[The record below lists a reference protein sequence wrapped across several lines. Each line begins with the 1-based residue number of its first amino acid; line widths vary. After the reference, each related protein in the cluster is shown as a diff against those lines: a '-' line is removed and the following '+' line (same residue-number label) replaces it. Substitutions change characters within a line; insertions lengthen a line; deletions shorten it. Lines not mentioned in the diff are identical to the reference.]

1 MSGRGRQEPVWPGAG
16 RQHGQR
22 AQGPR
27 VQEQGHQAR
36 QGEDR
41 GGGADG
47 DPGVWASAGLLHVR
61 DDRTHQHQHGE
72 SAHSQEGPGGGG
84 RELGHRDVSIE
95 SQ

>member
-1 MSGRGRQEPVWPGAG
+1 MSGGGRQEPVRPGAG

-27 VQEQGHQAR
+27 DEEQGHQAR

-41 GGGADG
+41 GGRPDG

-61 DDRTHQHQHGE
+61 DDRADQHQPDE
-72 SAHSQEGPGGGG
+72 SAHSQEGQGGGG
-84 RELGHRDVSIE
+84 REPRHGDVS
-95 SQ
+95 S